1 LKYTEKKNNPKSRAA
16 ITEIIILD
24 NATNEEFLIAVS
36 TALVLIPISSTSF
49 DIALSIEENNAS
61 SDF

>member
-1 LKYTEKKNNPKSRAA
+1 MH
-16 ITEIIILD
+16 
-24 NATNEEFLIAVS
+24 TNEEFLIAVS
-36 TALVLIPISSTSF
+36 TALVLLPISCTSF